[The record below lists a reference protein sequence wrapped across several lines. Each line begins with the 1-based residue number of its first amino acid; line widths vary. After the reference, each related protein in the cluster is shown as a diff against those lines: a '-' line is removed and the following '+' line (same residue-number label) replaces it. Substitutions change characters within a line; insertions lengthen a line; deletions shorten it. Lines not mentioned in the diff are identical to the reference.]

1 MVKHNWGG
9 YLVINYNVIQQ
20 QKVNKEKLLK
30 NKTDKNLHE
39 KINKLFLADCFEEV
53 KNIVENELFFERL
66 YSETYKIFIRMKKID
81 DVVEKFYKQFV
92 VSAEE
97 GFEMTCLRVS
107 TRA

>member
-1 MVKHNWGG
+1 M
-9 YLVINYNVIQQ
+9 INYNVIQQ

-39 KINKLFLADCFEEV
+39 KINKLFLSDNFEEV
-53 KNIVENELFFERL
+53 KNVVENELFFEKL
-66 YSETYKIFIRMKKID
+66 YSETYEIFIRMKKID
-81 DVVEKFYKQFV
+81 DIVEKFYKQFV
-92 VSAEE
+92 MSAEE

>member
-1 MVKHNWGG
+1 M
-9 YLVINYNVIQQ
+9 INYNVIQQ
-20 QKVNKEKLLK
+20 QKINREKLLK

-39 KINKLFLADCFEEV
+39 KINKLFLSDNFDEV
-53 KNIVENELFFERL
+53 KNVVENELFFEKL